1 MTRTSRP
8 MPATSCSRRVA
19 GLGALSL
26 LAGCL
31 GPATPTRFYVL
42 DSQPGPEAA
51 GAVTAKLSIGIAP
64 IDLPDYLAQ

>member
-42 DSQPGPEAA
+42 DSQPGGPASPD
-51 GAVTAKLSIGIAP
+51 TSKLSIGIAP